1 MTKPKGRRVA
11 AAPGSAPKRRKN
23 ARDRTAAATLG
34 VMMKAKES
42 RIGVREAACDGRDAQ
57 AAEQQSKDKAEL
69 VESKEQQAKKAA
81 ELDEREAGL
90 DEREEQQRVERATSG
105 SLTAREVE
113 VERREAAC
121 DRREREADG
130 AQEIT
135 REQCARR
142 EAASSARNEMG
153 HRSGALL
160 NASQSQDI
168 LLLYF
173 GLVQDGMEENPA
185 AKRTAELM
193 RVGKDKVYKVNT
205 V

>member
-1 MTKPKGRRVA
+1 MKPKGRRVA
-11 AAPGSAPKRRKN
+11 APPGSAPKRRKN

-42 RIGVREAACDGRDAQ
+42 RIGVREAACDERDAQ
-57 AAEQQSKDKAEL
+57 AAECN
-69 VESKEQQAKKAA
+69 EQQAKKAA

-90 DEREEQQRVERATSG
+90 DEREAGLDERDGQQHAQQAYSA

-113 VERREAAC
+113 VERREAAF
-121 DRREREADG
+121 DEREREA
-130 AQEIT
+130 ARAKEMT
-135 REQCARR
+135 REQCTRR
-142 EAASSARNEMG
+142 EAASSARDKMG

-160 NASQSQDI
+160 SASQSQDI

-185 AKRTAELM
+185 AKRTAELL

-205 V
+205 AL

>member
-1 MTKPKGRRVA
+1 MKPKGRRVA
-11 AAPGSAPKRRKN
+11 APPGSAPKRRKN

-42 RIGVREAACDGRDAQ
+42 RIGVREAACDERDAQ
-57 AAEQQSKDKAEL
+57 AAECN
-69 VESKEQQAKKAA
+69 EQQAKKAA

-90 DEREEQQRVERATSG
+90 DERDGQQHAQQAYSA

-113 VERREAAC
+113 VERREAAF
-121 DRREREADG
+121 DEREREA
-130 AQEIT
+130 ARAKEMT
-135 REQCARR
+135 REQCTRR
-142 EAASSARNEMG
+142 EAASSARDKMG

-160 NASQSQDI
+160 SASQSQDI

-205 V
+205 AL

>member
-11 AAPGSAPKRRKN
+11 APPGSAPKRRKN

-42 RIGVREAACDGRDAQ
+42 RIGVREAACDERDAQ
-57 AAEQQSKDKAEL
+57 AAECN
-69 VESKEQQAKKAA
+69 EQQAKKAA

-90 DEREEQQRVERATSG
+90 DEREAGLDERDGQQRAQQAYSA

-113 VERREAAC
+113 VERREAAF
-121 DRREREADG
+121 DEREREA
-130 AQEIT
+130 ARAKMT
-135 REQCARR
+135 REQCTRR
-142 EAASSARNEMG
+142 EAASSARDKMG

-160 NASQSQDI
+160 SASQSQDI

-185 AKRTAELM
+185 AKRTAELL

-205 V
+205 AL